1 MQLDK
6 FALYA
11 RKIHRILV
19 IFITILG
26 TIMMITGLMI
36 DELEEGNNII
46 ADPEFIRSIHGK
58 TSTPFAIILG
68 LMIITGLILYLYP
81 WLQKTIRKSTP
92 PPTQTIN

>member
-1 MQLDK
+1 MNLTK
-6 FALYA
+6 LALYS

-36 DELEEGNNII
+36 DELEDGGHIF

-58 TSTPFAIILG
+58 TSTPFAFVLG
-68 LMIITGLILYLYP
+68 LMIVTGLFLYLYP
-81 WLQKTIRKSTP
+81 WIQKTIHKTP
-92 PPTQTIN
+92 APPTQTIN